1 MSQIV
6 ANPPSAVPDMRALRA
21 CWHPV
26 AFASELGDAPFGARL
41 LGEPVVVWRG
51 DEGRLHAVKDLCIHR
66 GTALSLG

>member
-1 MSQIV
+1 MNQIV

-21 CWHPV
+21 YWHPV